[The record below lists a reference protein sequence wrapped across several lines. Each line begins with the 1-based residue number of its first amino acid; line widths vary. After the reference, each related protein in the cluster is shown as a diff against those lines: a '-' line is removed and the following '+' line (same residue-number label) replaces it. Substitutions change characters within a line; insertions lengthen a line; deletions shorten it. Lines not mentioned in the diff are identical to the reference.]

1 MSDEGFINK
10 VLVANR
16 GEIAIRVMRACRE
29 LDIRTVAVFSDG
41 DKNALFKKYAD
52 EAYNIGKAPA
62 SMSYLNMDRIVDVA
76 LETGAEAIH
85 PGYGF
90 LAENA
95 QFCRKIDEAGIV
107 FMGPPPSAI
116 DSMGSKIDS
125 KRTMKDAGVPV
136 IPGVE
141 KGLTDPEEAKDIAAK
156 IGYPVMLKASAGGGG
171 IGMTIIREESEL
183 EAAMESTRSIAK
195 ANFGDATVFLEKY
208 LEEPRHIEFQI
219 LSDTHG
225 NNIHVLERECSIQ
238 RRHQKVIE
246 ETPSPVMTEE
256 LRARMGEAAVAA
268 AKTVGY
274 RSAGTV
280 EFMYSKGDF
289 YFLEMNTRLQV
300 EHPITE
306 MITNVDLVKEQLR
319 VASGMPLGY
328 SQDQIRGNG
337 WAIEARI
344 NAEDTMTFQPA
355 PGKITKYHEPGG
367 PGVRIDSGVYSG
379 YEIPPFYDS
388 MIAKLIV
395 WGRDRSEAISRL
407 NRALF
412 EYQIKGVKT
421 NILLHKVILREP
433 EFLQGNLTTHFITDY
448 DIQKKVETALTEE
461 KSGGDGS
468 AKAAALAAV
477 GIYMNVAAE
486 KAKKNK

>member
-1 MSDEGFINK
+1 MSEEGFINK

-16 GEIAIRVMRACRE
+16 GEIAIRVMRGCRE
-29 LDIRTVAVFSDG
+29 LGIQTVAVYSDA
-41 DKNALFKKYAD
+41 DKNALFKQYAD
-52 EAYNIGKAPA
+52 ESYNIGKPPA
-62 SMSYLNMDRIVDVA
+62 SMSYLNMDKIVEVA
-76 LETGAEAIH
+76 LETGTEAIH

-95 QFCRKIDEAGIV
+95 TFARKVEAAGIE

-116 DSMGSKIDS
+116 DAMGSKIDS
-125 KRTMKDAGVPV
+125 KRTMKAAGVPV

-141 KGLTDPEEAKDIAAK
+141 KGITDVEEAKDIAAK
-156 IGYPVMLKASAGGGG
+156 IGYPLMLKASAGGGG

-183 EAAMESTRSIAK
+183 KKGLESTQSIAK

-208 LEEPRHIEFQI
+208 LDEPRHIEFQI
-219 LSDTHG
+219 LSDNHG
-225 NNIHVLERECSIQ
+225 NDIHVLERECSIQ

-256 LRARMGEAAVAA
+256 LRERMGEAAVSAA
-268 AKTVGY
+268 RAVDY
-274 RSAGTV
+274 NSAGTV

-328 SQDQIRGNG
+328 AQSDIKSNG

-344 NAEDTMTFQPA
+344 NAEDTLTFLPA
-355 PGKITKYHEPGG
+355 PGKIRKYHEPGG
-367 PGVRIDSGVYSG
+367 PGVRIDSGVYMG
-379 YEIPPFYDS
+379 YEIPPYYDS

-395 WGRDRSEAISRL
+395 WGRDRSEAINRL

-433 EFLQGNLTTHFITDY
+433 AFLKGQLTTHFIDDY
-448 DIQKKVETALTEE
+448 DIKKKVELAMEEE
-461 KSGGDGS
+461 KSNQSSGS
-468 AKAAALAAV
+468 KAAAIAAV
-477 GIYMNVAAE
+477 GMYVNVAAQ
-486 KAKKNK
+486 KQKK

>member
-29 LDIRTVAVFSDG
+29 LNIQSVAVYSDG
-41 DKNALFKKYAD
+41 DKDALFKRYAD
-52 EAYNIGKAPA
+52 EAFNIGKAPA
-62 SMSYLNMDRIVDVA
+62 SMSYLNMDRIVEVA
-76 LETGAEAIH
+76 VETGAEAVH

-95 QFCRKIDEAGIV
+95 AFARKIEEAGIV

-125 KRTMKDAGVPV
+125 KRTMKAAGVPV

-141 KGLTDPEEAKDIAAK
+141 KGLDDVEEAKQIAAD

-171 IGMTIIREESEL
+171 IGMTIVREEADL
-183 EAAMESTRSIAK
+183 EKSMVSTQSIAK

-219 LSDTHG
+219 LSDTHDHD
-225 NNIHVLERECSIQ
+225 IHVLERECSIQ

-268 AKTVGY
+268 ARAVGY

-280 EFMYSKGDF
+280 EFMYSKGDY

-328 SQDQIRGNG
+328 SQDEIKGNG

-344 NAEDTMTFQPA
+344 NAEDTMTFLPA
-355 PGKITKYHEPGG
+355 PGKIAKYHEPGG
-367 PGVRIDSGVYSG
+367 PGVRVDSGVYSG
-379 YEIPPFYDS
+379 YTIPPFYDS

-395 WGRDRSEAISRL
+395 WGRDRNEAINRL
-407 NRALF
+407 NRALY

-421 NILLHKVILREP
+421 NVLLHKVILREP
-433 EFLQGNLTTHFITDY
+433 AFLEGRLTTHFINDY
-448 DIQKKVETALTEE
+448 DIQKKVE
-461 KSGGDGS
+461 
-468 AKAAALAAV
+468 AALAEDRSQDSGGAKVAAMAAV
-477 GIYMNVAAE
+477 NTYVNIAAE
-486 KAKKNK
+486 KAKKP